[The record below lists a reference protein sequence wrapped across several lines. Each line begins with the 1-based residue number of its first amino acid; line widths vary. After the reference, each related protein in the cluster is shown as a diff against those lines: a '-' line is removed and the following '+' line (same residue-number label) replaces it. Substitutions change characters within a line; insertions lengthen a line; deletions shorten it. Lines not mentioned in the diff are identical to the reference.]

1 MAQWAIRT
9 WPDAKLHIAFEIPFA
24 NARYLTLYPPKF
36 RAFGRDI
43 AAAVKE
49 FLEQEAKKECISG
62 VYPHLAMFN
71 DEGISVGT
79 CPAKLLRTLCG
90 TILAAESG
98 YDSGARAGAF

>member
-1 MAQWAIRT
+1 MIQWAIRT

-49 FLEQEAKKECISG
+49 FLEQEA
-62 VYPHLAMFN
+62 
-71 DEGISVGT
+71 
-79 CPAKLLRTLCG
+79 R
-90 TILAAESG
+90 
-98 YDSGARAGAF
+98 